1 MKALTIRQPY
11 AWAVAR
17 GFKDVENRPSAFT
30 YRGPVMI
37 HAGQQLGSHLAFHQV
52 ADLSPVE
59 VPSLSSPLAPVECS
73 FGAVIA
79 VAELVSAHPASVC
92 EGECSPWAIRGSA
105 HLRVA
110 DARILKKAVPANG
123 NTILWTPDAALVAA
137 VRRQLP

>member
-17 GFKDVENRPSAFT
+17 GFKDIENRPSAFT

-37 HAGQQLGSHLAFHQV
+37 HAGLQLASHLAFYDV

-59 VPSLSSPLAPVECS
+59 VPSLSSPNAPVECA

-79 VAELVSAHPASVC
+79 VAELVRAHPASVC
-92 EGECSPWAIRGSA
+92 EGECSPWAQSGKA
-105 HLRVA
+105 HLRLA
-110 DARILKKAVPANG
+110 NTRILTRPVPAHG
-123 NTILWTPDAALVAA
+123 NTILWTPDDDLVAD
-137 VRRQLP
+137 VRRALP